1 MSAQDTDDKI
11 KTSCMWMS

>member
-1 MSAQDTDDKI
+1 MSAQDTDDKN